1 VKRGLAII
9 FGFGLLAVPAFG
21 QGAQATQVKTR
32 AKEVVN
38 QNNVRQ
44 GVPPPSQNS
53 PRPTAP
59 PIPASPTAPSPAAL
73 QAQYIT
79 KIKTDIAGCKT
90 GSVATADQKQQ
101 FIKDLAVAARSTKP
115 SLPTVTKF
123 VDALIAGLSE
133 ATLTS
138 EQQGRLA
145 QNIEAVLN
153 SKPLPAS
160 QFDAIIADTQA
171 IFQVGG
177 IKRTTATSLASDL
190 KSVGAEV
197 RR

>member
-1 VKRGLAII
+1 MKATFATCVVI
-9 FGFGLLAVPAFG
+9 GLLVPASFG
-21 QGAQATQVKTR
+21 QGSAIMIKNR

-44 GVPPPSQNS
+44 GVPPPAPAVPQ
-53 PRPTAP
+53 PTPGNPSASN
-59 PIPASPTAPSPAAL
+59 PATLPAQHVA
-73 QAQYIT
+73 
-79 KIKTDIAGCKT
+79 KIKTDLAGFKT
-90 GSVATADQKQQ
+90 GATATAAQKQQ

-115 SLPTVTKF
+115 SLPMVTKS
-123 VDALIAGLSE
+123 VDSLIAGLSE
-133 ATLTS
+133 AVLTS

-145 QNIEAVLN
+145 QNLEAVLN

-160 QFDAIIADTQA
+160 QFKAIIDDVQA

-177 IKRTTATSLASDL
+177 VKRSAASSIAADV
-190 KSVGAEV
+190 KAVGNEV